1 MILGEPYPDPSGLL
15 TGGSL
20 DAMLRRNAARH
31 PTRLALADP
40 HNRAAF
46 THGAPRTM
54 TYAQADAMV
63 SAIALRLRRLGLS
76 ADSVIGVQL
85 PNTVENMLTL
95 LGIMR
100 AGMIVAPL
108 PLLWRQADCIAAL
121 SRVGAKALV
130 TCGRVGATDHGRL
143 MMEVAAEI
151 FPVRYVCGFGAETD
165 DGIVPLD
172 DLFDQV
178 DAPDAAGAVTAGRG
192 GDAAD
197 HVALVTFEVTPKGL
211 APVARS
217 HRELMAAGVAVALAH
232 PLPEGAAI
240 LCSVLPSSFCGVTAA
255 LMPWLLTG
263 GTLVLHQ
270 PFEADAMAAQLAA
283 HHCALA
289 VLPGAV
295 IPRLSE
301 AGLLRQE
308 HGLEGVLAV
317 WRAPERAVTAPA
329 WRKPG
334 IALTDLL
341 GFGETALFAMRR
353 DADGRVA
360 AIGLSATG
368 PGAMAAPSGASEGLP
383 AVETT
388 VTPRGT
394 LAVRGPMVPRA
405 AFPPGA
411 APALEIS
418 PDGHVDTGYPCRLD
432 STTQTLILGGPPTGI
447 VSVGGYRFVMRE
459 MQDLVARADP
469 MVTLAALPDTLAG
482 HRLAGNAGDRAGMRE
497 ALLAYGANPL
507 LVRAFRERHGPPP
520 AT

>member
-15 TGGSL
+15 AGGTL
-20 DAMLRRNAARH
+20 DAMFRRNAARH

-40 HNRAAF
+40 HDRAAF
-46 THGAPRTM
+46 THGASRAM
-54 TYAQADAMV
+54 TYAQADAMI
-63 SAIALRLRRLGLS
+63 SAIAVRLRRLGLS

-85 PNTVENMLTL
+85 PNTVENILTL
-95 LGIMR
+95 LGVMR
-100 AGMIVAPL
+100 AGMIAVPV

-121 SRVGAKALV
+121 SRVGVKALV
-130 TCGRVGATDHGRL
+130 TCGRVGATDYGRL
-143 MMEVAAEI
+143 AMEVAAEI

-172 DLFDQV
+172 DLFDQT
-178 DAPDAAGAVTAGRG
+178 DMPGAAGAAAAGRG

-217 HRELMAAGVAVALAH
+217 HRDLMAAGIAVALAH

-240 LCSVLPSSFCGVTAA
+240 LSSVLPSSFCGVTAA

-283 HHCALA
+283 HHCVLA
-289 VLPGAV
+289 VLPGV
-295 IPRLSE
+295 VVPRLSE
-301 AGLLRQE
+301 AGLLRQD

-317 WRAPERAVTAPA
+317 WRAPERAITAPA

-341 GFGETALFAMRR
+341 GFGETALFALRR
-353 DADGRVA
+353 DADGQVA
-360 AIGLSATG
+360 AIGS
-368 PGAMAAPSGASEGLP
+368 GAMAAPSGVPEGFP

-388 VTPRGT
+388 VTLRGT

-411 APALEIS
+411 APVLEMS
-418 PDGHVDTGYPCRLD
+418 PDGYVDTGYPCRRD
-432 STTQTLILGGPPTGI
+432 PTTQRLVLGGPPTGI

-482 HRLAGNAGDRAGMRE
+482 HRLAGNAGDRAGMRK

-520 AT
+520 AA